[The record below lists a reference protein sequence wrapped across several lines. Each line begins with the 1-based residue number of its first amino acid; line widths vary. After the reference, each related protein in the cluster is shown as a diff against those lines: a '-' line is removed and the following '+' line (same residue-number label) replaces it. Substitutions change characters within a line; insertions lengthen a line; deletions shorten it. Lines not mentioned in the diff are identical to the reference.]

1 MKTIFSVVIFIFA
14 LTNKNMFN
22 SNIFHGNWKAVWSIS
37 KKNLDSIPSP
47 KTNTML
53 GHVSFEEN
61 GKVYLEGFGN
71 SDCIFSSDTI
81 SYNTSWTIQNNKL
94 IVGHNQLNQF
104 EYKIN
109 SLAKDEIQLTL
120 LDDISLVLRK

>member
-1 MKTIFSVVIFIFA
+1 MKIIFSLFIFISTF
-14 LTNKNMFN
+14 TNSNVFN
-22 SNIFHGNWKAVWSIS
+22 SNIFHGNWEAVWSIS
-37 KKNLDSIPSP
+37 KTKLDSIPSA
-47 KTNTML
+47 KTKTML
-53 GHVSFEEN
+53 GYVSFEEN

-94 IVGHNQLNQF
+94 IVGHNQLNRF
-104 EYKIN
+104 EYQIN
-109 SLAKDEIQLTL
+109 SLAKDEIRLTL

>member
-1 MKTIFSVVIFIFA
+1 MKFIFFAFIFIST
-14 LTNKNMFN
+14 LTNNNMFN
-22 SNIFHGNWKAVWSIS
+22 SNVFHGNWKAVWSIS
-37 KKNLDSIPSP
+37 KKNLDSMPSP

-53 GHVSFEEN
+53 GHVAFEEN

-81 SYNTSWTIQNNKL
+81 SYNTIWTIQNNKL

-109 SLAKDEIQLTL
+109 SLAKDEIRLTL

>member
-1 MKTIFSVVIFIFA
+1 
-14 LTNKNMFN
+14 MFN
-22 SNIFHGNWKAVWSIS
+22 SNVFHGNWKAVWSIS
-37 KKNLDSIPSP
+37 KKNLDSMPSP

-53 GHVSFEEN
+53 GHVAFEEN

-81 SYNTSWTIQNNKL
+81 SYNTIWTIQNNKL

-109 SLAKDEIQLTL
+109 SLAKDEIRLTL

>member
-1 MKTIFSVVIFIFA
+1 MKTIFSVVIFIST
-14 LTNKNMFN
+14 LTNNNMFN
-22 SNIFHGNWKAVWSIS
+22 SNIFHGNWKAIWSIS

-71 SDCIFSSDTI
+71 SDCIF

>member
-1 MKTIFSVVIFIFA
+1 MKFIFSAFIFIST
-14 LTNKNMFN
+14 LTNNNMFN
-22 SNIFHGNWKAVWSIS
+22 SNVFHGNWKAVWSIS
-37 KKNLDSIPSP
+37 KKNLDSMQSL

-61 GKVYLEGFGN
+61 GKVYLQGFGN

-81 SYNTSWTIQNNKL
+81 TYNTSWTIQNNIL